1 MNLDAQKAHLRGGAV
16 ELVKSDG
23 NNYISI
29 TRDVKVRRL
38 RAKIS
43 MTTRGIASASSAFYE
58 G

>member
-1 MNLDAQKAHLRGGAV
+1 MNVDAQRAHLSGGGV
-16 ELVKSDG
+16 ELVKLDG

-29 TRDVKVRRL
+29 SPDVKVRRL